1 MGAKSNLT
9 SKFPRLT
16 RISVWALAITL
27 MGLII
32 AVGLRGLPLVLAK
45 IALPSSEV
53 SVEINSGEL
62 LLVGDGIFPRSERI
76 LVAGSKSLGGNVIVA
91 SRQGHELGFFDLS
104 KRQIEKRFSFDEL
117 RITQLPGI
125 GGGLELHVFDLE
137 MGKDELFVSLVAT
150 DRTIGTCDVYAVIRI
165 PVENQTNLGTAS
177 ELWRSE
183 VCRSVVTDSY
193 LWPDFTGRLA
203 FDGDIL
209 YMTSGISSVDLVKE
223 IFPATQIAG
232 IERSL
237 KLEME
242 TNALAGRIT
251 AISTID
257 GSSKE
262 FAKGLRS
269 PAGIAIRRL
278 NSGQEI
284 WVSDHGPRGGDELN
298 LISEGM
304 DYGFPWVSL
313 GSSYGEAQGANV
325 PTIFLNH
332 KGFEPPV
339 FSWTPSI
346 APSQI
351 LALTDESFED
361 VGWLKHDLVLGTL
374 KAQSIVYI
382 ALTSESKVL
391 HVESVSVGHR
401 VRDMTMVEGTIVLT
415 TDDGMLIQVRPPP
428 AAEKPKGTFPLINP
442 PGFESVPPF
451 SFFVT
456 AADWLIS
463 QIGNVVRGSG
473 YLN

>member
-1 MGAKSNLT
+1 
-9 SKFPRLT
+9 
-16 RISVWALAITL
+16 
-27 MGLII
+27 
-32 AVGLRGLPLVLAK
+32 
-45 IALPSSEV
+45 
-53 SVEINSGEL
+53 
-62 LLVGDGIFPRSERI
+62 
-76 LVAGSKSLGGNVIVA
+76 
-91 SRQGHELGFFDLS
+91 
-104 KRQIEKRFSFDEL
+104 
-117 RITQLPGI
+117 
-125 GGGLELHVFDLE
+125 

-165 PVENQTNLGTAS
+165 PVENQANLGTAS

-203 FDGDIL
+203 FDGDTL
-209 YMTSGISSVDLVKE
+209 YMTSGISSVDLVEE
-223 IFPATQIAG
+223 IFPAPQIAG

-237 KLEME
+237 RLEME
-242 TNALAGRIT
+242 TNTLAGRIT
-251 AISTID
+251 EISTLD

-269 PAGIAIRRL
+269 PAGIAIRHL

-313 GSSYGEAQGANV
+313 GSSYGEAEAANV

-361 VGWLKHDLVLGTL
+361 VGWLKDDLVLGTL
-374 KAQSIVYI
+374 KAHSIMYV

-415 TDDGMLIQVRPPP
+415 TDDGMLIQVRPNP
-428 AAEKPKGTFPLINP
+428 AAENPKGIFPLMDP

-451 SFFVT
+451 SFFVV
-456 AADWLIS
+456 AADWFIHL
-463 QIGNVVRGSG
+463 IGNVVRGSG
-473 YLN
+473 